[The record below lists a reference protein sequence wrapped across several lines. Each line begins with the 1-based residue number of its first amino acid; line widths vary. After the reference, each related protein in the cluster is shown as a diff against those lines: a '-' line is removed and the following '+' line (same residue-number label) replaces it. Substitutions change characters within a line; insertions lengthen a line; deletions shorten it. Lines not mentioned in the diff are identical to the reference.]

1 MTSLAD
7 ACLLA
12 KTCFSFYIGRET
24 IVSMTL
30 TLLNF
35 EANFRTGKVDKARE
49 LFLKGQVIELR
60 KARIVWM
67 GRMKIGLYKVQVQ
80 LSGIKVGYATCTCD
94 SRSKTGYCE
103 HKLAV
108 MFALR
113 KELDL
118 YPALTSSPI
127 KLVTTDTGMQAQL
140 KEINY
145 SLEPVLNKEID
156 LFTSRVRAVLRR
168 AAKNIQTGNN
178 RPALAD
184 CFEVIQRVAEMDQML
199 AHDYDH
205 TKKLTEKAFDL
216 FGKELEKITDEALL
230 EHIAHDL
237 RITTLRNYRSE
248 PALFARW
255 MKLLVSI
262 SDKGNRRDKLKKVLD
277 TLDRIEED
285 YPVAQL

>member
-1 MTSLAD
+1 M
-7 ACLLA
+7 
-12 KTCFSFYIGRET
+12 
-24 IVSMTL
+24 VM

-35 EANFRTGKVDKARE
+35 ETFFRAVKVDKARE
-49 LFLKGQVIELR
+49 LFLKGQVTELR
-60 KARIVWM
+60 KARIMWI
-67 GRMKIGLYKVQVQ
+67 GRMKIGLYNVQVQ
-80 LSGIKVGYATCTCD
+80 LSGIKAGYATCPCD

-108 MFALR
+108 LFALR

-127 KLVTTDTGMQAQL
+127 KLASADTGMQAQL

-145 SLEPVLNKEID
+145 SLEPVLNEKID
-156 LFTSRVRAVLRR
+156 IFTNRVRAVLRK

-178 RPALAD
+178 RPALGD
-184 CFEVIQRVAEMDQML
+184 CFEVVQRVAEMDQML
-199 AHDYDH
+199 AHDYEH
-205 TKKLTEKAFDL
+205 AEKLSAKAFDL
-216 FGKELEKITDEALL
+216 FGKELEKITDEELL

-237 RITTLRNYRSE
+237 RVTTLRNYRSD
-248 PALFARW
+248 PGLFARW

-277 TLDRIEED
+277 TLERIEED
-285 YPVAQL
+285 YPVTEF